1 VSLNSQC
8 TGRSKHRRTG
18 TVPGLWVLCTLGLS
32 AALAPY
38 AAAATYIAP
47 PPPESQALEGPP
59 APGDHYR
66 VFLSKRPAEEITAF
80 YAARFGAMTNLTHS
94 SNELQSPVILSY
106 QQVVNILLADHG
118 DVTLADDLRVIVR
131 WKPPANGQREC
142 AGEFLG
148 DLYPIAQEQHRQA
161 EFHDLCERY
170 GYLQNAYFQRVPDPQ
185 HPGHWIDADKWL
197 LAAAHQRQNR
207 QPAQALGAA
216 SAETA
221 QRLTQLA
228 LSGHTAEAN
237 ALAAQFRQ
245 QATQTTGTVT
255 DWNAWLDVLK
265 RADVAAYRT
274 WVLIPTHPSGWT
286 RR

>member
-1 VSLNSQC
+1 MPPLSHLGGCCV
-8 TGRSKHRRTG
+8 HRESALA
-18 TVPGLWVLCTLGLS
+18 PILCTL
-32 AALAPY
+32 AWV
-38 AAAATYIAP
+38 AAAAAVPQHAAAASYIAP
-47 PPPESQALEGPP
+47 PPPESQTLEGPP

-80 YAARFGAMTNLTHS
+80 YAAKFGAMTNVTHS

-106 QQVVNILLADHG
+106 QPVVNILRANHG

-131 WKPPANGQREC
+131 WKPPANSQREC